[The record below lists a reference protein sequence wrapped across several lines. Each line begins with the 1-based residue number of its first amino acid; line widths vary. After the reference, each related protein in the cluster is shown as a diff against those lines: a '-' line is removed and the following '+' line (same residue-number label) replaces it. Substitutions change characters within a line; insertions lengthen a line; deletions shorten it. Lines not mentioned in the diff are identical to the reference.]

1 MALSLHE
8 SFDRCCRLC
17 AEEQE
22 VTIMIFSAEA
32 EAMLLQNKLN
42 KYLLIEIVCEFIDT
56 ARKAQEVLLNQS
68 IILDQF
74 TPQKCVVLSKTD
86 IKPEPA
92 DSDDENLVTE
102 MEISVD
108 PMMVL
113 QNSDSMQSPNIE
125 DNNEQVEDITH
136 LHSVD
141 GENVTIKLIKRGD
154 APADKSEESKGK
166 GKPFPCITCK
176 RSFFTELALKN
187 HSWIHFNEDR
197 VNKMFKCGTCA
208 ESFDYKCDLI
218 LHLKKHKTNGLCTLC
233 GRCNERP
240 YNCHLCKKSFKRNQ
254 DLKFHINQHTG
265 DKPYQCPFCDKSF
278 ASSGNC
284 YSHRSRMHPGR
295 RVDGKIRRRIP
306 VSTGALQ
313 TRPVSNN
320 LILNPRPIAPKP
332 SPATTPRVQQLTS
345 SHDGYLTFLTCL
357 YDLFKLLHLQVLTT
371 MSTNELSNHRRMARQ
386 NGIVQPLLTDLYQI
400 TMAYAYWKSDKVN
413 DVAVFDLFFRT
424 NPFQGEFTIFAGL
437 EECLKFLENFHY
449 SDSDIEYLIQ
459 TLPDN
464 IEPDFFA
471 YLRELTCKDI
481 TLSAIEEGSVVFPR
495 VPLLRVE
502 GPLIIAQLL
511 ETTLLTLVN
520 FASLMAT
527 NAARYRMVA
536 GKNVSLLEFGLRRA
550 QGPDGGF
557 DGTSNVLAGK
567 MFNIPV
573 RGTHAHS
580 FVTSFSTLA
589 DLSSVVLRHAE
600 TQKQCNLLEL
610 ATEWRKRVSAIMDV
624 STEEASD
631 GELAALISYAL
642 AFPSGFLALVDTYDV
657 KRSGLLNFCAVALA
671 LHDCGYRAIG
681 IRIDSG
687 DLAYLS
693 VLSRDTFA
701 KVADTL
707 KLPWFRKLTIVASND
722 INEETILSLNE
733 QGHKIDCFGIGT
745 HLVTCQRQPALGCV
759 YKLVEING
767 QPRIKLSQDVGKVT
781 IPGHKEAYRL
791 FGADGHALIDLLQ
804 RSLEPPPKVGQKVLC
819 RHPFQESKRAYVIPS
834 KVEHLYKVCWK
845 DGRICT
851 LPKPLSEVRE
861 RVQSSLKTLRQDI
874 KRNLNPTPYKVA
886 VSDDLYIFI
895 HDLWLQNAPI
905 GELS

>member
-1 MALSLHE
+1 M
-8 SFDRCCRLC
+8 
-17 AEEQE
+17 
-22 VTIMIFSAEA
+22 
-32 EAMLLQNKLN
+32 N
-42 KYLLIEIVCEFIDT
+42 
-56 ARKAQEVLLNQS
+56 
-68 IILDQF
+68 
-74 TPQKCVVLSKTD
+74 
-86 IKPEPA
+86 
-92 DSDDENLVTE
+92 
-102 MEISVD
+102 SV
-108 PMMVL
+108 
-113 QNSDSMQSPNIE
+113 
-125 DNNEQVEDITH
+125 
-136 LHSVD
+136 
-141 GENVTIKLIKRGD
+141 
-154 APADKSEESKGK
+154 
-166 GKPFPCITCK
+166 
-176 RSFFTELALKN
+176 ELA
-187 HSWIHFNEDR
+187 
-197 VNKMFKCGTCA
+197 
-208 ESFDYKCDLI
+208 
-218 LHLKKHKTNGLCTLC
+218 
-233 GRCNERP
+233 
-240 YNCHLCKKSFKRNQ
+240 
-254 DLKFHINQHTG
+254 
-265 DKPYQCPFCDKSF
+265 
-278 ASSGNC
+278 
-284 YSHRSRMHPGR
+284 
-295 RVDGKIRRRIP
+295 
-306 VSTGALQ
+306 
-313 TRPVSNN
+313 NN
-320 LILNPRPIAPKP
+320 
-332 SPATTPRVQQLTS
+332 
-345 SHDGYLTFLTCL
+345 
-357 YDLFKLLHLQVLTT
+357 
-371 MSTNELSNHRRMARQ
+371 RRMARQ

-400 TMAYAYWKSDKVN
+400 TMAYAYWKSNKVN

-437 EECLKFLENFHY
+437 DECLKFMDNFHY
-449 SDSDIEYLIQ
+449 SDSDIEYLMA
-459 TLPDN
+459 TLPEN
-464 IEPDFFA
+464 IEPEFFA
-471 YLRELTCKDI
+471 YLRDLTCKDI
-481 TLSAIEEGSVVFPR
+481 KLSAIDEGSVVFPR

-550 QGPDGGF
+550 QGPDGGLSASKYAYIGGF

-573 RGTHAHS
+573 KGTHAHS
-580 FVTSFSTLA
+580 FVTSFSA
-589 DLSSVVLRHAE
+589 LSEVTSVVLRHADSD
-600 TQKQCNLLEL
+600 KQCNLLDL
-610 ATEWRKRVSAIMDV
+610 ATEWRKRISPIMDV

-671 LHDCGYRAIG
+671 LNDCGYRAVG

-693 VLSRDTFA
+693 VLARDTFA
-701 KVADTL
+701 KVGETL
-707 KLPWFRKLTIVASND
+707 KLPWFSKLTIVASND
-722 INEETILSLNE
+722 INEDTILSLNE

-804 RSLEPPPKVGQKVLC
+804 RSSEPPPAVGQKVLC

-845 DGRICT
+845 DGRICHP
-851 LPKPLSEVRE
+851 LKPLSEVRQ
-861 RVQSSLKTLRQDI
+861 RVQSSLRTLRQDI

-886 VSDDLYIFI
+886 VSDDLYNFI